1 MEPSHRFQIKK
12 KRFKMTF
19 GHGPNT
25 MAWAWPNT
33 SAISRPIFFVTFRT
47 IFSPNVVWYKGQ
59 GVTIFAKGEVTLV
72 QGNVLVNYIEVH
84 SLTGL
89 NCKGL
94 QLLLL
99 FIKTFFIR
107 QIRSVVMRQQ
117 HRFLKC
123 NYEQFLFRTG
133 GTRNSTNTPRAQQQ
147 TMWFVITVYKINIQR
162 NWIMLN

>member
-1 MEPSHRFQIKK
+1 
-12 KRFKMTF
+12 MTF

-33 SAISRPIFFVTFRT
+33 SAISRPIFFVIFRT

-94 QLLLL
+94 Q
-99 FIKTFFIR
+99 
-107 QIRSVVMRQQ
+107 
-117 HRFLKC
+117 
-123 NYEQFLFRTG
+123 
-133 GTRNSTNTPRAQQQ
+133 
-147 TMWFVITVYKINIQR
+147 
-162 NWIMLN
+162 